1 MNKKALFSIPNLMSC
16 FRILLIPFIVWR
28 FFIANTTADYEIVA
42 FLVFLSGLTDLL
54 DGKIARKFNM
64 VTELGKALDPIAD
77 KLTLGALILCFSTRN
92 SLFFITFFL
101 FLIKEGFMG
110 IMSLLLLKRNGKKL
124 DGAKWFGKVCT
135 ASLYLVIFL
144 FLFFPN
150 MPYILEIILV
160 TFCTI
165 IMLYTLFSYIP
176 IFHSMWNMDSDSY

>member
-1 MNKKALFSIPNLMSC
+1 MNKKTLFSIPNLMSY
-16 FRILLIPFIVWR
+16 FRILLIPFIVWQ
-28 FFIANTTADYEIVA
+28 FLIAKTIVDYEIVA
-42 FLVFLSGLTDLL
+42 FLVLLSGLTDLF

-77 KLTLGALILCFSTRN
+77 KLTLGALILCFSIQN

-110 IMSLLLLKRNGKKL
+110 IMGLILLKRNGKKL

-135 ASLYLVIFL
+135 ASLYIVIFL

-150 MPYILEIILV
+150 MPYMFQIILV
-160 TFCTI
+160 ALCTI

-176 IFHSMWNMDSDSY
+176 IFKSMWKIDSNS